1 MNLNNFCHSKVQI
14 LKAIKT
20 TIYFMSFNTVI
31 PVRPPYSTT
40 LPELTTN
47 TGEATQ
53 IKGKTVSWLNRS
65 VSIISYYKWPIL
77 IAAVCA
83 LLALAHS
90 AILSAIVF
98 PGILATGFILTK
110 VLSSRCIKPSESTD
124 VQLNATKMNATQ
136 THAAHCSSYTPALPL
151 QNNNTMTSGSSLQV
165 NNYRS
170 PSSQNLFNLA
180 MTKEITDQYATTC
193 YSGIKVN
200 NPDSIDWSKPV
211 PRLHHGA
218 QHQARTAM
226 WALVLLQQ
234 LRNYGLQGALAF
246 QDKDIPLIILACLFH
261 DSGRQGEGNDNPL
274 WEAESGLRC
283 QTFMTNKGFPIDQA
297 NLCRDAIMSKDVTGS
312 RPTSL
317 IQQLL
322 HLADGL
328 EVIRVR
334 EKGQFNP
341 SLLQVN
347 NPELDRYI
355 VSQHFAGLAQKVE
368 YVINSQSDLYR
379 KEQGNFNPELKKHYE
394 YCINPLEEQLES
406 LRQLCPDLYQ
416 EIQALLPA
424 TSRN

>member
-1 MNLNNFCHSKVQI
+1 MNVNP
-14 LKAIKT
+14 
-20 TIYFMSFNTVI
+20 VI
-31 PVRPPYSTT
+31 PARLSCSTA
-40 LPELTTN
+40 LPDLTTN
-47 TGEATQ
+47 TSEDTH
-53 IKGKTVSWLNRS
+53 IKGKAVSWLNRS
-65 VSIISYYKWPIL
+65 VSIISYFKWPIL
-77 IAAVCA
+77 IATTCA
-83 LLALAHS
+83 LLALTHS

-98 PGILATGFILTK
+98 PGVLATGFILTK
-110 VLSSRCIKPSESTD
+110 VLSSRSIKPFESAD
-124 VQLNATKMNATQ
+124 VQLNATQ
-136 THAAHCSSYTPALPL
+136 THNDAAHYSSYTPDSSYTPALPL
-151 QNNNTMTSGSSLQV
+151 QNNNTITSGYCHQI
-165 NNYRS
+165 NNYS
-170 PSSQNLFNLA
+170 PPPAQNLFNLA
-180 MTKEITDQYATTC
+180 MAKEITDQYATTC

-200 NPDSIDWSKPV
+200 SPDSIDWSKPI

-234 LRNYGLQGALAF
+234 LRNYGLQEALAF

-297 NLCRDAIMSKDVTGS
+297 DLCRDAIMSKDVPGS

-317 IQQLL
+317 IRQLL

-341 SLLQVN
+341 LLLQVN

-368 YVINSQSDLYR
+368 HVINSQSDLAR
-379 KEQGNFNPELKKHYE
+379 KEYGNFNPELKKHYE
-394 YCINPLEEQLES
+394 YCNNPLEAQFES
-406 LRQLCPDLYQ
+406 LRQLCPDLYR

-424 TSRN
+424 ASRN